1 VRPPSAFHAAVLLS
15 LCIATT
21 ACSDGG
27 DAACGPIRREALDP
41 AYTVHVISEAQD
53 VAYTSD
59 PPTSGPHKSGPV
71 LDPVLD
77 EPIPRPIQVGV
88 LEQGQVL
95 LQYLPSLDA
104 ADRVALEAFGGKDV
118 TVAPNP
124 DLDDPIVAT
133 AWLYKQ
139 RCGSF
144 DADAITSFVE
154 ERAGK
159 GPEH

>member
-1 VRPPSAFHAAVLLS
+1 MRPPSAFHAAVLLS
-15 LCIATT
+15 IILATT
-21 ACSDGG
+21 ACSGDA

-41 AYTVHVISEAQD
+41 AYTVHVISEDQD

-77 EPIPRPIQVGV
+77 EAIARPIQVGV

-95 LQYLPSLDA
+95 LQYLPSLDDE
-104 ADRVALEAFGGKDV
+104 DRVALEAFGGKDV

-124 DLDDPIVAT
+124 DLDEPIVAT

-139 RCGSF
+139 RCASF
-144 DADAITSFVE
+144 DADAIAAFVD